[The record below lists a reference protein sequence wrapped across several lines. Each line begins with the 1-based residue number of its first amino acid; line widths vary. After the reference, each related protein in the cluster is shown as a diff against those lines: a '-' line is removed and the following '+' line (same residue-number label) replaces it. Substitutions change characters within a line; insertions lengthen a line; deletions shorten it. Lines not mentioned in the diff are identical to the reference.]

1 VRRSRHAAGVAPA
14 VAGAGAFV
22 WLLIV
27 LVPMYFIVVTSLRH
41 SDAYLTEGALE
52 PPSSLTLD
60 NYRRALDLGFGTFL
74 ANSIIVTAC
83 TVALVLGVALPAA
96 YAIVR
101 SRSHVVRLVFS
112 VFLLG
117 LAIPAQAAIIPI
129 YLIITRLHVYDT
141 LAAVVLPTAAFSLPM
156 AILVMTSSLR
166 DVPEELYEAMTVD
179 GATVAGVFTRLV
191 VPLARPSLVTI
202 GIFSGLNA
210 WNGFIF
216 PLVLTQSAQRRVLP
230 LGLWNFQS
238 QYGTDIPGLLAAV
251 VLSALPVLAL
261 YLFGRRHLLQGL
273 TAGFGK

>member
-1 VRRSRHAAGVAPA
+1 MASA

-22 WLLIV
+22 WLLVV

-60 NYRRALDLGFGTFL
+60 NYRRVLELGFGTFL
-74 ANSIIVTAC
+74 TNSVIVTAC

-101 SRSHVVRLVFS
+101 SRSRVVRLAFL

-117 LAIPAQAAIIPI
+117 LAVPAQAAIIPI
-129 YLIITRLHVYDT
+129 YLIITRLHMYDT
-141 LAAVVLPTAAFSLPM
+141 LAAVVLPSAAFSLPM
-156 AILVMTSSLR
+156 AILVMTSTLR

-179 GATVAGVFTRLV
+179 GASVAGVFARLV

-216 PLVLTQSAQRRVLP
+216 PLVLTQSAQQRVLT

-261 YLFGRRHLLQGL
+261 YLFGRRHLLNGL